1 MIPWYSLFLSCFW
14 VTRAK
19 FLIKSFLLLILEVPL
34 HDILC
39 LRLFATVHNHHTT
52 SAIVLQ
58 GSFPFSCQFYRGLL
72 VLPCGSDG
80 KVSAYSAGDLGSIP
94 GLGRS
99 SGEGNGNPLQYSCL
113 ENPVDG
119 GACWATVRGV
129 SDFTSLHFTHSSGF
143 LLSLS
148 LMRLICHSSQGP
160 SPTWDKLIRV
170 RFKHNQMGSKH
181 KKMSKALVASKSP
194 MLGHPG

>member
-1 MIPWYSLFLSCFW
+1 MTSFAWDSLLQSITTTQLQLLFYRVLS
-14 VTRAK
+14 
-19 FLIKSFLLLILEVPL
+19 P
-34 HDILC
+34 
-39 LRLFATVHNHHTT
+39 
-52 SAIVLQ
+52 
-58 GSFPFSCQFYRGLL
+58 CQFYRGLP

-80 KVSAYSAGDLGSIP
+80 KVSAYSAGDLGLIR

-113 ENPVDG
+113 ENPMDE
-119 GACWATVRGV
+119 GACWATVHGV
-129 SDFTSLHFTHSSGF
+129 SDLTSLHFTHSSVF

-170 RFKHNQMGSKH
+170 RVKHKMGSN
-181 KKMSKALVASKSP
+181 
-194 MLGHPG
+194 LG